1 MANRTIAPGTP
12 TQVAHPWRAVVR
24 TFVAAAVGVAL
35 AWVARTVGVDIT
47 QWEQDITDS
56 VTAAAWAVGTGVV
69 QWALSHPRLQPLLRV
84 IGLDTGVDREG

>member
-1 MANRTIAPGTP
+1 MSKRIVTPGIP

-35 AWVARTVGVDIT
+35 AWVARTVGVDLT
-47 QWEQDITDS
+47 QWEQGITDS

-69 QWALSHPRLQPLLRV
+69 QWALSHPRLQGFLRV
-84 IGLDTGVDREG
+84 IGLDTGVDREA